1 MDRNIALLIDSE
13 NVSADYMSFIIDE
26 ANKLGK
32 VTYRRIYGDWTS
44 DVLKSWK
51 NKAIEYGLTPVQQY
65 SYVAKKN
72 ASDFSL
78 IIDAMDILYRGKVEG
93 FCIVSSDS
101 DFTRLVTRLKEDN
114 QYVVGMGESKTPVSL
129 VNSCE
134 SFIYL
139 DKLLEQKKAASQPR
153 PKKAPTEKIA
163 STPKGNPTTE
173 SSIIPLDELLD
184 ALNDIINSNLNDEG
198 WANWAQVAN
207 QLQKKFPGFNPRNYG
222 APSTPLNFFRSR
234 KLFDFSHQDTLVLIR
249 AKAQVKEID

>member
-13 NVSADYMSFIIDE
+13 NISSDYMSLIIDE

-51 NKAIEYGLTPVQQY
+51 NKAIEFGLTPVQQY

-139 DKLLEQKKAASQPR
+139 DKLYEQKRKATQPS
-153 PKKAPTEKIA
+153 PKKSIIDKPQAVKVIA
-163 STPKGNPTTE
+163 QNE
-173 SSIIPLDELLD
+173 SSIVTLDELIE
-184 ALNDIINSNLNDEG
+184 AVSDIIDNNLNDDG

-207 QLQKKFPGFNPRNYG
+207 QLQKKFPGFSPRNYG
-222 APSTPLNFFRSR
+222 ALSTPLNFFKSR
-234 KLFDFSHQDTLVLIR
+234 KLFDFSHKDTLVLIR
-249 AKAQVKEID
+249 SKTHSKEIE